1 MGSFTVSSIFTC
13 GYRRLGI
20 PLTPCR
26 ALASA
31 AGYSLSKHN
40 HINELG
46 LCALV
51 PSRRNFGCKSL
62 KLDAEYTNAAPVNGY
77 PAYNRLLPCPSHSS
91 APRVEHLLVS
101 EEGLVIDFICRA
113 LDLPPL

>member
-20 PLTPCR
+20 PLTLCR

-31 AGYSLSKHN
+31 DGYSLSKHN

-62 KLDAEYTNAAPVNGY
+62 KLDAEYTNAVNGY
-77 PAYNRLLPCPSHSS
+77 FKFHSFKAYLLWLSNNFCFFFQPGCLCFDEMFS
-91 APRVEHLLVS
+91 LCLMT
-101 EEGLVIDFICRA
+101 
-113 LDLPPL
+113 